1 MRNVLTRAVG
11 AEDNVE
17 VDHRTLDVVS
27 GDIFLLCSDGLTR
40 PVGDDGIVRTL
51 REFKNGEEASQRLV
65 DLAKEKG
72 APDNVTVVLAY
83 C

>member
-1 MRNVLTRAVG
+1 MRNVLTRAIG

-17 VDHRTLDVVS
+17 VDHRLLDVAA
-27 GDIFLLCSDGLTR
+27 GDVFLLCSDGLTR
-40 PVGDDGIVRTL
+40 PVPDETIVSIL
-51 REFKNGEEASQRLV
+51 GESPKGNEASARLIDV
-65 DLAKEKG
+65 AKEKG